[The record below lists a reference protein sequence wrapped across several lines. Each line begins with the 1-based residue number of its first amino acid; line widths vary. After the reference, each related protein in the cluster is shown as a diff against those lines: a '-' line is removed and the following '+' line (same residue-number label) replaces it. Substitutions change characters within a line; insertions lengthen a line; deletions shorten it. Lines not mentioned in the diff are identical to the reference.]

1 MNNMF
6 EWIKKLFKKEE
17 QQVKSCMGCQELT
30 YYNDGSPTCAINAER
45 ICIDNNFKLWKL
57 KD

>member
-6 EWIKKLFKKEE
+6 KLIKKLFKKEE
-17 QQVKSCMGCQELT
+17 QQAKSCAGCQELT
-30 YYNDGSPTCAINAER
+30 YYNDGSPVCAINAER
-45 ICIDNNFKLWKL
+45 ICINNDFKLWKL